1 MVTIHP
7 PGGPPTYLP
16 IIALINEIFRAGSLR
31 MAVIWPTPGVSGSPR
46 ASTGVILLRRPDAW
60 SSSLASYV
68 SRASALP
75 LNPYWRVSDCILY
88 EETHRPVAYAYS
100 L

>member
-7 PGGPPTYLP
+7 PGGWPTYLP
-16 IIALINEIFRAGSLR
+16 IIALIDEIFSAGSLR

-46 ASTGVILLRRPDAW
+46 ASTGVILLRRRDAW

-68 SRASALP
+68 SKVSALP
-75 LNPYWRVSDCILY
+75 LNP
-88 EETHRPVAYAYS
+88 
-100 L
+100 